1 VPQEQ
6 AAVMHQAEPMV
17 ACLDLAGSLQT
28 EELLVLLLEALPA
41 ATCLLVADC
50 SEALMGWVATQA
62 VLAVKAETTRQAAV
76 ELASTS
82 LPLVHIAPQTDRP
95 LAAPREA
102 VAAVA
107 IA

>member
-1 VPQEQ
+1 
-6 AAVMHQAEPMV
+6 
-17 ACLDLAGSLQT
+17 
-28 EELLVLLLEALPA
+28 
-41 ATCLLVADC
+41 
-50 SEALMGWVATQA
+50 MGWVATQA

-82 LPLVHIAPQTDRP
+82 LPLVHIAPQTDRL
-95 LAAPREA
+95 LAVPREV

>member
-1 VPQEQ
+1 
-6 AAVMHQAEPMV
+6 
-17 ACLDLAGSLQT
+17 
-28 EELLVLLLEALPA
+28 
-41 ATCLLVADC
+41 
-50 SEALMGWVATQA
+50 MGWVATQA